1 MARKAQQERVE
12 RIYEIIEKHPGRR
25 PGFLA
30 RLLGLD
36 RSSVTR
42 SLPILEEQGYLL
54 SEDEKRGLWPYKRP

>member
-1 MARKAQQERVE
+1 MARKAQPERVE
-12 RIYEIIEKHPGRR
+12 RIYETIDKHPGRR

-42 SLPILEEQGYLL
+42 SLPILEKRGYLL
-54 SEDEKRGLWPYKRP
+54 SEDDKSGLWPYKKP